1 MRDRK
6 GMDVN
11 GRRRGEEQKAEEKGE
26 IIITIYYVRKISS
39 VANKKRKKNCAKI
52 LLRMFASV

>member
-11 GRRRGEEQKAEEKGE
+11 GRGGEEQKAVEKGE
-26 IIITIYYVRKISS
+26 IIIRIIRV
-39 VANKKRKKNCAKI
+39 
-52 LLRMFASV
+52 